1 MRNTDSSGKT
11 LLTTPL
17 SALALS
23 RSWPNGFS
31 IDHPAPAAVLRVGP
45 ARTSDSCSHTSG
57 NAFGGIDR

>member
-1 MRNTDSSGKT
+1 MRNTDDSGNT

-17 SALALS
+17 SASALF

-31 IDHPAPAAVLRVGP
+31 MTTRLQQPSGLLASPDL
-45 ARTSDSCSHTSG
+45 DSCSHTSG